1 MKKSLRVYSY
11 PKIFIVSYISYQ
23 FRGLSENSTGQ
34 VNQLR
39 DIPSFYDVI
48 GESVR
53 KTTCNRY
60 SLQLIV
66 NIWGGGGGGY
76 MLITCNVVG
85 YSILYILSCA
95 RNTLT
100 MKIKSYEI
108 IMFEIYKYRI
118 IFILTS
124 FTSYLL
130 FSFPSNMDICSKK
143 VVVFSF
149 FFFFHFFFCIA
160 IKRPCDILQYIT
172 DVKMIIFRRKTEI
185 VFLFLLQT

>member
-1 MKKSLRVYSY
+1 M
-11 PKIFIVSYISYQ
+11 
-23 FRGLSENSTGQ
+23 ENSTGQ

-39 DIPSFYDVI
+39 DIPSFYDVV

-53 KTTCNRY
+53 KTTCNHY

-66 NIWGGGGGGY
+66 NIEGGGGG
-76 MLITCNVVG
+76 MLITCKVVG
-85 YSILYILSCA
+85 DSILYILSCA

-130 FSFPSNMDICSKK
+130 FSFPSNKDICSKK
-143 VVVFSF
+143 MLFSLLF
-149 FFFFHFFFCIA
+149 FLFFLHCDKTPMRYTA
-160 IKRPCDILQYIT
+160 IYHGC
-172 DVKMIIFRRKTEI
+172 KMIIFRRKTEI
-185 VFLFLLQT
+185 VFLFFAQNVDCGYTLVRWS